1 MRGLEA
7 IIADIR
13 FGLRSLRRDRSFT
26 LAALFI
32 FSLGIAANTT
42 VFSLVNGILLRPLAY
57 ANPGRLLA
65 IQELAHYGGQV
76 ESMPVNVRHFMA
88 WRRNSQ
94 AFEDIALIDGSEV
107 NLSGETDPERV
118 RAARVT
124 PNYFDLLGVNP
135 RAGRVFAADDGQPGQ
150 PGVVV
155 VSYTLW
161 QRRYAGDPGIIGKT
175 IDINGAS
182 RTVVGVLPAWF
193 RQPAWKAMS
202 GDLTGSE
209 EIFLP
214 WAIREGEWGMLGDF
228 NYYAIGRLASGF
240 TSAQALS
247 ELNVIQDQIAA
258 SLTGDEKVELKA
270 QVYGLQAI
278 VTHEARSG
286 LLLLLAAVGVLL
298 VIVCV
303 NLASLMLGRTFAR
316 SRDAAI
322 RAALGASSWRV
333 FQSILIESSLLGLGG
348 AALGLGLSIGAVKL
362 LINAAPPGL
371 PRLQDA
377 GLDYRVLLFT
387 LGVAFASALL
397 LGLLPALRLTRTD
410 PHEALRAGG
419 RGSTDT
425 AARHRLQSSLVAAE
439 VGLSVTLLIVAGLL
453 VASFARVIGVDRGF
467 EAHNVL
473 TAQVNLAGAVYQDP
487 ARRERFYNDL
497 IRALEAQPG
506 VAAAGVVSVLP
517 LNGERWNDIIT
528 LEGDTR
534 PIMERPSGAY
544 RPVTPDYFRA
554 MGIKLIAGR
563 TAAESDRPRF
573 AVVVSETTAQTLW
586 PGQDP
591 IGKTFTRA
599 YGPPHEVIGVA
610 RDIRDKTLEQEPR
623 LIIYVPLWERVPS
636 TASIAVRSESNP
648 RSAAQVQSSSFS
660 LLRSLGLARGTPDD
674 AASAVLALRDAVRSL
689 DPALP
694 LSGIQTMEQIES
706 GSLSQRS
713 FQMLLILLFAGS
725 ALLLS
730 AVGTYSVLAAAVAR
744 RTNEIGI
751 RMALGASRSAVVL
764 MVLERGLGPVA
775 VGIAVG
781 ITGALMTGRFI
792 SSMLF
797 AISPYDMST
806 MTVVVILTNAA
817 ALCACLIPARRAIK
831 IDPIAAL
838 RYE

>member
-7 IIADIR
+7 IIADVR
-13 FGLRSLRRDRSFT
+13 FGLRSLGRDRTFT
-26 LAALFI
+26 LGALFV

-57 ANPGRLLA
+57 ADPGRLLA
-65 IQELAHYGGQV
+65 IQELVHYGGRTEV
-76 ESMPVNVRHFMA
+76 MPVNVRHFMA
-88 WRRNSQ
+88 WRRNCQ

-107 NLSGETDPERV
+107 NLSGDAEPERV

-124 PNYFDLLGVNP
+124 PNYFDLLCIKP
-135 RAGRVFAADDGQPGQ
+135 RAGRAFTADDGQPGN
-150 PGVVV
+150 PSVVI
-155 VSYTLW
+155 VSYSLW
-161 QRRYAGDPGIIGKT
+161 QRRYAGDAGIVGKS

-202 GDLTGSE
+202 GDLTGGE
-209 EIFLP
+209 EVFLP
-214 WAIREGEWGMLGDF
+214 WAIREDEWGMLGDF
-228 NYYAIGRLASGF
+228 NYYAIGRLASGL
-240 TSAQALS
+240 TAAQAQS

-258 SLTGDEKVELKA
+258 SLSGDERVELKA
-270 QVYGLQAI
+270 RVNGLQAI
-278 VTHEARSG
+278 VTQQARSG
-286 LLLLLAAVGVLL
+286 LLLLLGAVGVLL

-303 NLASLMLGRTFAR
+303 NLASLMLGRAVVR
-316 SRDAAI
+316 SRDVAI
-322 RAALGASSWRV
+322 RSALGASRWRL
-333 FQSILIESSLLGLGG
+333 FQSVLIESSILGLGG
-348 AALGLGLSIGAVKL
+348 AALGLGLSIVGVKAL
-362 LINAAPPGL
+362 MRAAPADI

-377 GLDYRVLLFT
+377 GIDFRVLLFT
-387 LGVAFASALL
+387 LGVAFVSSLL

-410 PHEALRAGG
+410 PHEAMRSGG
-419 RGSTDT
+419 RGGTDT
-425 AARHRLQSSLVAAE
+425 AARHRFQTGLVAAE
-439 VGLSVTLLIVAGLL
+439 VGLSLTLMIVAGLL
-453 VASFARVIGVDRGF
+453 VASFVHVMRVERGF
-467 EAHNVL
+467 EAQNVL
-473 TAQVNLAGAVYQDP
+473 TARVNLAGAVYQDP
-487 ARRERFYNDL
+487 DRRERFYNDL
-497 IRALEAQPG
+497 IRTVEQQPG
-506 VAAAGVVSVLP
+506 VVAAGVVSVLP

-544 RPVTPDYFRA
+544 RPVTTGYFRA

-563 TAAESDRPRF
+563 TAVERDRPRL

-623 LIIYVPLWERVPS
+623 LIIYVPLWERVPT
-636 TASIAVRSESNP
+636 TASIAVRIAP
-648 RSAAQVQSSSFS
+648 APGSAAPVQSSSFS
-660 LLRSLGLARGTPDD
+660 LLRSLGLAAGTSGNG
-674 AASAVLALRDAVRSL
+674 ASVARALREAVRSL
-689 DPALP
+689 DSALP
-694 LSGIQTMEQIES
+694 LSDVQTMDEIER

-713 FQMLLILLFAGS
+713 FQMLLIVLFAAS

-764 MVLERGLGPVA
+764 MVLHRGLGPVA
-775 VGIAVG
+775 IGIAAG
-781 ITGALMTGRFI
+781 IAGALMTGRFI

-797 AISPYDMST
+797 AVSPYDIST
-806 MTVVVILTNAA
+806 MIAVVTLTAAA
-817 ALCACLIPARRAIK
+817 ALCACLLPARRAIR
-831 IDPIAAL
+831 IDPMAAL